1 MFMVIWF
8 SSPSYD
14 SESSRRATRRRSTMT
29 TRGSYSRT
37 LQQDIR
43 ISGTCFDFLDKALE
57 SCEDKLLSLAGV
69 RTVVP
74 PPKLLPMVSDIEET
88 DNDDPERAIAL
99 QMLKDYCKTENLYV
113 LRSIVDI
120 MKR

>member
-1 MFMVIWF
+1 
-8 SSPSYD
+8 
-14 SESSRRATRRRSTMT
+14 MT
-29 TRGSYSRT
+29 TRGSYGRT

-57 SCEDKLLSLAGV
+57 SCEDKLLSMAGV
-69 RTVVP
+69 RTAPAVP
-74 PPKLLPMVSDIEET
+74 LFKLLPMVSDDEKI

-99 QMLKDYCKTENLYV
+99 QMLKEYCKTENLYV